1 MTDKHR
7 CYARSNV
14 PWECAECGVSMDTL
28 YLSDTFYLSEM
39 RKRFAALEAERN
51 EAVTKRLEAESREY
65 KAAQPLVDEAFR
77 QRDAMRVDVAR
88 LERELADEKRTS
100 THYADETMGL
110 EREIADAHARIN
122 GVWRSKLES
131 CESALVER
139 TRERDEAVACTEKT
153 RAALTTA
160 SADLVCAL
168 ATIADTR
175 SIIGCEPRGSD
186 NIRDVAHRV
195 VNERSAARAEVER
208 LMQER
213 DKARALAERE
223 GDAECRRLRR
233 RVNRLVRK
241 LKAERTASGIDAMRT
256 DVARQRLELDML
268 ATSVAR
274 HRVRADTLAAISKA
288 VVDAWDEYYAGS
300 HLRWGKLRAAMIA
313 LGDEVRR

>member
-153 RAALTTA
+153 RVRMVRL
-160 SADLVCAL
+160 
-168 ATIADTR
+168 
-175 SIIGCEPRGSD
+175 E
-186 NIRDVAHRV
+186 
-195 VNERSAARAEVER
+195 AEV
-208 LMQER
+208 
-213 DKARALAERE
+213 
-223 GDAECRRLRR
+223 
-233 RVNRLVRK
+233 
-241 LKAERTASGIDAMRT
+241 
-256 DVARQRLELDML
+256 
-268 ATSVAR
+268 
-274 HRVRADTLAAISKA
+274 
-288 VVDAWDEYYAGS
+288 
-300 HLRWGKLRAAMIA
+300 GKLRETIFALLGVMLEAGDSRSPLRSQTPEDQLLIIEETARMAAKVMGITVPDECDRVTLRRAIA
-313 LGDEVRR
+313 IGYARGT